1 MKLMSCSHVDISV
14 LVGSL
19 IVNPGG
25 AGFIITGISFSLD
38 DLSPWIHIK
47 DPDIEESDQAI
58 SFNETLEDWSI
69 QIGNSLYV

>member
-1 MKLMSCSHVDISV
+1 MKLMSCSHIDISV

-19 IVNPGG
+19 IVNPNG
-25 AGFIITGISFSLD
+25 AGFIVTGISLDLD

-47 DPDIEESDQAI
+47 DPDIEGSDQAI
-58 SFNETLEDWSI
+58 PFNETLKDWSI